1 VSDPFDG
8 ERLLAD
14 TSAWSTIHKA
24 PPELQA
30 SWSAALRER
39 RIVLCPIV
47 QFELTIAARNRAMI
61 ERLGEQ
67 FGALYSVP
75 VRTPT
80 VTAALRA
87 IEELATL
94 GGDGYHRVRLAD
106 ALIAATASDGK
117 YLPVLH
123 YDKHF
128 ERLKKVLTFDSRPI
142 APFGSI

>member
-1 VSDPFDG
+1 MQEG
-8 ERLLAD
+8 
-14 TSAWSTIHKA
+14 
-24 PPELQA
+24 
-30 SWSAALRER
+30 WSAALRER

-47 QFELTIAARNRAMI
+47 QFELTYAARNEAAVA
-61 ERLGEQ
+61 RLGEQ
-67 FGALYSVP
+67 LSALDSVP

-106 ALIAATASDGK
+106 ALIAAAASDGK
-117 YLPVLH
+117 CLPVLH

-128 ERLKKVLTFDSRPI
+128 ERLKQVLGFDSRPI